1 MNTYRTSVR
10 IKDAQTSDYERLDNE
25 MAKQLFA
32 RVVVSGKSLI
42 PNNTAERQYDYRG
55 STSLQDVTA
64 AAYTAARKVGKEYSF
79 TVIRQKR
86 SS

>member
-1 MNTYRTSVR
+1 MNTFRTSVR
-10 IKDAQTSDYERLDNE
+10 IKDAQTSDYEKLDTE

-32 RVVVSGKSLI
+32 RVYVTGRSALPATS
-42 PNNTAERQYDYRG
+42 AERQYDYRG

-64 AAYTAARKVGKEYSF
+64 AAYKAARKVGKEYSF
-79 TVIRQKR
+79 TVIRRKR

>member
-1 MNTYRTSVR
+1 MNTFRTSVR

-32 RVVVSGKSLI
+32 RVPVAGKSAV
-42 PNNTAERQYDYRG
+42 PNNTSERQYDYRG

-64 AAYTAARKVGKEYSF
+64 AAYKAARKVGKEYSF

-86 SS
+86 LS

>member
-32 RVVVSGKSLI
+32 RVFAGGKSTL
-42 PNNTAERQYDYRG
+42 PNNTVERQYDYRG

-64 AAYTAARKVGKEYSF
+64 AAYKAARKVGKEYSF

-86 SS
+86 LS

>member
-1 MNTYRTSVR
+1 MNTFRTSVR

-32 RVVVSGKSLI
+32 RVVVAGKSAV
-42 PNNTAERQYDYRG
+42 PPKTTEREYDYRG

-64 AAYTAARKVGKEYSF
+64 AAYKAARKVGKEYSF

>member
-1 MNTYRTSVR
+1 MNMFRTSVR
-10 IKDAQTSDYERLDNE
+10 IKDAQTSDYEKLDTE

-32 RVVVSGKSLI
+32 RVHVTGRSAL
-42 PNNTAERQYDYRG
+42 PANTAERQYDYRG

-64 AAYTAARKVGKEYSF
+64 AAYKAARKVGKEYSF

>member
-1 MNTYRTSVR
+1 MNTFRTSVR
-10 IKDAQTSDYERLDNE
+10 IKNAQTSDYEKLDNE
-25 MAKQLFA
+25 MAKRLFA
-32 RVVVSGKSLI
+32 RVDVSAKSA
-42 PNNTAERQYDYRG
+42 PVEREYDYRG

-64 AAYTAARKVGKEYSF
+64 AAYTAAQKVGKEYSF

>member
-32 RVVVSGKSLI
+32 RVFAGEKSTLA
-42 PNNTAERQYDYRG
+42 NNAVERQYDYRG

-64 AAYTAARKVGKEYSF
+64 AAYKAARKVGKEYSF

>member
-32 RVVVSGKSLI
+32 RVFGGEKSTL

>member
-25 MAKQLFA
+25 MAKHLFA
-32 RVVVSGKSLI
+32 RVVVSGKSPV

-64 AAYTAARKVGKEYSF
+64 AAYQAARKVGKEYSF

>member
-1 MNTYRTSVR
+1 MNTFRTSVR

-25 MAKQLFA
+25 MAKHLFA
-32 RVVVSGKSLI
+32 RVVVAGKSAV

-64 AAYTAARKVGKEYSF
+64 AAYKAARKVGKEYSF

>member
-64 AAYTAARKVGKEYSF
+64 AAYKAARNVGKEYSF